1 MKGVHGCCRAI
12 ACILKGV
19 NTTFVAPHFN
29 RRTMSGGIGSSS
41 VMFTNANQAVSDAFS
56 SIRIIHAYTL
66 RQNVRAELGASS
78 WCYGHQPCALGI

>member
-1 MKGVHGCCRAI
+1 MHLEMHTQPA
-12 ACILKGV
+12 A
-19 NTTFVAPHFN
+19 THYN

-66 RQNVRAELGASS
+66 RQNVSAGLGVASVGVNA
-78 WCYGHQPCALGI
+78 YLTR